1 MDKIEFLFKLKYYK
15 KKMRVKMGNDNLK
28 KPKGI
33 PEENIYLTLHW
44 SIILVVILSCVFL
57 YMLIFQG

>member
-1 MDKIEFLFKLKYYK
+1 
-15 KKMRVKMGNDNLK
+15 MGNDNLK
-28 KPKGI
+28 RPKGI

>member
-1 MDKIEFLFKLKYYK
+1 
-15 KKMRVKMGNDNLK
+15 MGNDNLK

-57 YMLIFQG
+57 YMLIFKVKILSGIHLSRTNFKFG